1 MDIIRRI
8 EESQLRENE
17 LNFKTGDTVAVD
29 YLIKEGD
36 RERIQVFE
44 GTVIKIDG
52 KGLNQTFT
60 VRRLAYGVGVERT
73 FLTNSPRVQ
82 NVTVKRSGNPRR
94 SRLFYL
100 RDRVGR
106 ASRVREKKTNR

>member
-8 EESQLRENE
+8 EQSQLREEE
-17 LNFKTGDTVAVD
+17 LDFKIGDTVAVD

-44 GTVIKIDG
+44 GTVIKING

-60 VRRLAYGVGVERT
+60 VRRIAYGVGVERT
-73 FLTNSPRVQ
+73 FLTHSPRVQ
-82 NVTVKRSGNPRR
+82 DVRVKRSGSPRR

-106 ASRVREKKTNR
+106 ASRVREKKETK